1 MRPFFLTCAITWVS
15 LIAVWFMRGAP
26 HGGQPW
32 TSALTLPHVATGCAC
47 GGWRCA
53 ARSVCPLSVA
63 RCTAHAC
70 AMHWSDSPIIA
81 RVTAYHHR
89 SGVETY
95 RRLHGKEA
103 MAVIRD
109 DNTQLPYDMTA
120 WILTGV
126 SLILLLSLHV
136 LPALLAGLFVYEL
149 VHILAPRLQV
159 VRIRQEY
166 GKLVAVAMLVT
177 VVVVG
182 IVFAALGLGAFF
194 HSEAGSVPLLLK
206 KMADI
211 LDRWRAVLP
220 TSLSAYLPD
229 DLDDLKDLL
238 VEGLRGHAGAL
249 QKLGAEAGR
258 TVAHI
263 LIGVGIGALVALHE
277 AHAGETLGPLARS
290 LQERAVR
297 LSEAFRRMV
306 FAQGRIAALNTGLT
320 TLYLVVI
327 LPMFGAHLP
336 LIKTMIV
343 VAFFVGLLPV
353 VGNLVSN
360 TIIVVV
366 SLSVSLSV
374 ASASL
379 VFLVIIHKLE
389 YFLNAHM
396 VGTQMH
402 ARAWELLLAMLVM
415 EAAFGIVG
423 VIAAPIYYAYL
434 KDELASRGLI

>member
-1 MRPFFLTCAITWVS
+1 
-15 LIAVWFMRGAP
+15 
-26 HGGQPW
+26 
-32 TSALTLPHVATGCAC
+32 
-47 GGWRCA
+47 
-53 ARSVCPLSVA
+53 
-63 RCTAHAC
+63 
-70 AMHWSDSPIIA
+70 
-81 RVTAYHHR
+81 
-89 SGVETY
+89 
-95 RRLHGKEA
+95 